1 MSGPPPSDIRSLPT
15 STLNLYLY
23 GIGAW
28 GAVLL
33 ILLGVGRIEL
43 ALPLTYAV
51 ALWQGGLTLWWGP
64 RMLAKFHRGE
74 LSRGE
79 ADAGVQSVGRLL
91 GASAMLPAIVFLAR
105 DPLEPNSWMATL
117 SILAVSLLAY
127 FGSSLVTR
135 LSNPWTHAGI
145 LILAGLAL
153 PINAT
158 GAVTFAAA
166 FGLFDKLVH

>member
-91 GASAMLPAIVFLAR
+91 GASAML
-105 DPLEPNSWMATL
+105 
-117 SILAVSLLAY
+117 LAY